1 MGTTSG
7 RKGDPTPQDLRDQV
21 SYMVRLIQISAY
33 KNFEKHT
40 TGFGSAP
47 RYYGLLRLVEA
58 NPGITQSRLAEA
70 IYLDRSSLVPIL
82 DTLEREGYLARTASA
97 TDKRVRCIALT
108 PGGRARLEELK
119 VHVRRHEDLIVDGL
133 DEGERAILRG
143 LLQRIDGNLR
153 RAAAR
158 TRRKRPVPA

>member
-1 MGTTSG
+1 MSATSG
-7 RKGDPTPQDLRDQV
+7 RRGDPTPPDLRDQV

-82 DTLEREGYLARTASA
+82 DTLESEGYLVRTPSE

-108 PGGRARLEELK
+108 PAGRGRLDELK
-119 VHVRRHEDLIVDGL
+119 VHVRRHEDLIVHGL
-133 DEGERAILRG
+133 TEEERAVLRR

-153 RAAAR
+153 RADAAAK
-158 TRRKRPVPA
+158 RRPRVPA